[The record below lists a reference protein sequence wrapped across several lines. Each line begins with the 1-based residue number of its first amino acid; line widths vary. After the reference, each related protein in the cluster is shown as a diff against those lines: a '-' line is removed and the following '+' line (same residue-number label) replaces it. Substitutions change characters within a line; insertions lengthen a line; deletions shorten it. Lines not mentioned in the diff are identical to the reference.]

1 MSDRRLLFALA
12 HPDDESFGYG
22 GVIARYVAAGVDVY
36 LICSTNGDAG
46 TVSPEFLNGYDS
58 VGALRLAELDCA
70 AATLGLRQVFRLG
83 YKDSGMMHSETS
95 LDPACSWQAPPE
107 ELARRV
113 VEVIRR
119 VRPQVI
125 VTFNEYG
132 GYGHPDHIA
141 IQRATATAFHLAG
154 DPAYIT
160 PGLEPY
166 QPQKLYHS
174 SIPTLML
181 RLSIARLRLGGKD
194 PRRVGRNADIDLV
207 AILDH
212 AEPTTTLVNIRDY
225 LEDWDRASACH
236 ASQLGGGFVRLPM
249 FVRRLFAGR
258 QAFTRVYPA
267 PSRLRVDEN
276 DLFAGVALDAPQ
288 EVPHGPEQP

>member
-1 MSDRRLLFALA
+1 MAERRLLFALA

-22 GVIARYVAAGVDVY
+22 GVIARYVAEGVDVY

-46 TVSPEFLNGYDS
+46 TVAEEFLAGHDS
-58 VGALRLAELDCA
+58 VAALRLAELDCA
-70 AATLGLRQVFRLG
+70 AAKLGLKQVFKLG

-95 LDPACSWQAPPE
+95 RDPACSWQAPPE

-113 VEVIRR
+113 VEVIRQ
-119 VRPQVI
+119 VRPQVV

-141 IQRATATAFHLAG
+141 IQRATALAFSLAG

-181 RLSIARLRLGGKD
+181 RLTIARLRLAGKD

-207 AILDH
+207 AVLDH
-212 AEPTTTLVNIRDY
+212 VEPTTTLVNVSDY
-225 LEDWDRASACH
+225 LKVWDAASACH
-236 ASQLGGGFVRLPM
+236 ASQLGGGFVRLPL
-249 FVRRLFAGR
+249 FVRRLFAAR
-258 QAFTRVYPA
+258 QAFTRVHPPPA
-267 PSRLRVDEN
+267 RPRVDEY
-276 DLFAGVALDAPQ
+276 DLFSGVALDAPQ
-288 EVPHGPEQP
+288 QVLHGREQP